1 MRHAVYVEAVRYRC
15 VRASRTDL
23 LLPLSSRPHPTLQCV
38 SALPAVPAVGMTM
51 VVSPIPMLV
60 SVIAAMMVVS
70 PVPMRMPVIA
80 VVPGSYDYGRS
91 RIHDGWGWGDK
102 HRCGVDRHANANGD
116 TDPSVS

>member
-1 MRHAVYVEAVRYRC
+1 MPR
-15 VRASRTDL
+15 
-23 LLPLSSRPHPTLQCV
+23 
-38 SALPAVPAVGMTM
+38 
-51 VVSPIPMLV
+51 VVSPIAMLV

-70 PVPMRMPVIA
+70 PVPMRRPVIA
-80 VVPGSYDYGRS
+80 VVPGSDDDGRS